1 MPSAR
6 VEARSIQYNSREK
19 AVNLRIEIEETP
31 QEADY
36 QAILAPLSEYNREHA
51 GQVRSEKIAILIK
64 DEMGGTQGGLYA
76 KVSGQWL
83 FVELL
88 VVPEVARGQGVG
100 SKLMNMAQ
108 TLARKKGCQ
117 GMWLDT
123 FSFQAPDFY
132 LRLGFSI
139 FGELKDYP
147 SAGHSRFFM
156 QKRFDV

>member
-1 MPSAR
+1 MS
-6 VEARSIQYNSREK
+6 
-19 AVNLRIEIEETP
+19 LRIEIKEAP

-36 QAILAPLSEYNREHA
+36 QAILAPLIEYNQAQTGRVGA
-51 GQVRSEKIAILIK
+51 EKLAILIK
-64 DEMGGTQGGLYA
+64 DETGKTEGGLYA

-88 VVPEVARGQGVG
+88 VVPEIARGQGMG

-108 TLARKKGCQ
+108 ALAREKGCQ
-117 GMWLDT
+117 GIWLDT
-123 FSFQAPDFY
+123 FSFQAPEFY

-147 SAGHSRFFM
+147 VAGHNRFFM
-156 QKRFDV
+156 QKRFDL

>member
-1 MPSAR
+1 VSLR
-6 VEARSIQYNSREK
+6 VEIKEA
-19 AVNLRIEIEETP
+19 P

-36 QAILAPLSEYNREHA
+36 QAILAPLSEYNQTHA
-51 GQVRSEKIAILIK
+51 GPVRGEKIAILIQ
-64 DEMGGTQGGLYA
+64 DETGNTQGGLYA

-88 VVPEVARGQGVG
+88 VVPEIARGLGMG
-100 SKLMNMAQ
+100 SKLMGMAE
-108 TLARKKGCQ
+108 TLAHEKGCQ
-117 GMWLDT
+117 GIWLDT

-147 SAGHSRFFM
+147 IVS
-156 QKRFDV
+156 QEVV